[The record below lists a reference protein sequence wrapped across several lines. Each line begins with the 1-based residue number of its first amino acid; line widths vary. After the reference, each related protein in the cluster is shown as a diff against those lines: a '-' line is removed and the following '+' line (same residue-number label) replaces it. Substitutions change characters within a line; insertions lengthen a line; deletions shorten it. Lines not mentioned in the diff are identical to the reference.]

1 MIISSGI
8 LKDKLR
14 DELAKAQSIWIAT
27 AMITKSGWSFIQKNL
42 PEKAT
47 QHYLIGIDLA
57 TDPNVFESIITN
69 TDINARVYQ
78 TAYTFHP
85 KVYLI
90 KKLNNTYTA
99 FVGSSNTTN
108 WGLEKNVEMNF
119 QINDQRECKNLL
131 NWFNRLYGEGYLI
144 TQSFIDDYKSK
155 YTKASVKAKEI
166 RHEAQ
171 KVQLSLSNQKEQ
183 FFSKNHHEIF
193 NEKYHRVNSED
204 LQVLRK
210 EVRHKFL
217 QLHNDIYPEFSSHGL
232 LDIYCHHQ
240 SREIVSRHFFN
251 PFSGNYI
258 NAMWMHYGKSYSQ
271 LQAYPTKKE
280 QSFINNIRMQVIIHK
295 DSIGIWLVLGKD
307 YGSVKDREYF
317 RYNMKD
323 VKVQKEFFDAF
334 KNLGDEYWINVPN
347 TPKSI
352 DIRTQIELVKQIQKE
367 KLEDYFIIGCDIDSL
382 DDRISTKNIS
392 KTIIQEFVK
401 LYPLYEIMK
410 HKY

>member
-42 PEKAT
+42 SENAI

-57 TDPNVFESIITN
+57 TDPNVFESIITS

-90 KKLNNTYTA
+90 KKLDNTFTA
-99 FVGSSNTTN
+99 FVGSSNTTK

-119 QINDQRECKNLL
+119 RINDQRECKNLL
-131 NWFNRLYGEGYLI
+131 SWFNQLYGEGYLI
-144 TQSFIDDYKSK
+144 TQTFIDDYKAK
-155 YTKASVKAKEI
+155 YTKVSVKAKEI
-166 RHEAQ
+166 EQEAQ
-171 KVQLSLSNQKEQ
+171 KIQLSLSNNKGQ

-210 EVRHKFL
+210 EVKIKFL
-217 QLHNDIYPEFSSHGL
+217 QLHNEIYSKFSRHDL
-232 LDIYCHHQ
+232 RDLYCHYQ
-240 SREIVSRHFFN
+240 PREIVSRHFFN

-258 NAMWMHYGKSYSQ
+258 NAMWMHYGKSYDQ

-280 QSFINNIRMQVIIHK
+280 QSFINNIRMQIIIHE

-317 RYNMKD
+317 RQKIKD

-334 KNLGDEYWINVPN
+334 KNLGNEYWINVPN
-347 TPKSI
+347 APKSI
-352 DIRTQIELVKQIQKE
+352 DIKTQIELVQEVQKE

-401 LYPLYEIMK
+401 LYPLYEIMR